1 MTDDPDRPADVHV
14 RTGDGT
20 PVPELT
26 DALLTKILDEPRSPR
41 DPSIELERGAHDYLR
56 ARLLPDGMY
65 ELEYCAGDATEIFQM
80 YTSDAR
86 MLRDVMFAWIDENP
100 WWRESVAWYRV
111 DPAVEEVRSVLREFD
126 DLLGG
131 LSVLDDIGSSMDD
144 ALARADEL
152 LADADDPD
160 DQADGRTS

>member
-1 MTDDPDRPADVHV
+1 M
-14 RTGDGT
+14 
-20 PVPELT
+20 PELT
-26 DALLTKILDEPRSPR
+26 DALLTEILDEPPHPR
-41 DPSIELERGAHDYLR
+41 PPSIEVERGAHDYIR
-56 ARLLPDGMY
+56 ARLLADGMY
-65 ELEYCAGDATEIFQM
+65 ELEYCAGEATELFQM

-86 MLRDVMFAWIDENP
+86 MVRDVMFAWIEENP

-131 LSVLDDIGSSMDD
+131 LTVLDDIESSMDD

-152 LADADDPD
+152 LALDPEAAADEAGRFD
-160 DQADGRTS
+160 DEAGHGDGGTA